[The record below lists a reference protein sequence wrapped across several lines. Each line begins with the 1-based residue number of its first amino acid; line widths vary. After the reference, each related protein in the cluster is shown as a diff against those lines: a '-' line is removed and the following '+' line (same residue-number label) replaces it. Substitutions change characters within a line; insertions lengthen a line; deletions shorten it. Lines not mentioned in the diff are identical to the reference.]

1 MATVRSS
8 KNQWIIIHHR
18 SCIAGRFR

>member
-8 KNQWIIIHHR
+8 
-18 SCIAGRFR
+18 S